1 MILLGSVSY
10 ACAQEDGGDT
20 PLGDVAR
27 SFRKKTPPV
36 EAVVDNDNLSKVVDD
51 AESRRAAGASPGFS
65 LEPGGK
71 NFHVSSPV
79 LSLRLSFI
87 AQNSSPVSEPLFLD

>member
-1 MILLGSVSY
+1 MRIPNPKRLRFVFLVWGMILLGSVSY

-27 SFRKKTPPV
+27 SFRKKTPPA

-51 AESRRAAGASPGFS
+51 AESRRAAGASPVFS

-71 NFHVSSPV
+71 NFTSP
-79 LSLRLSFI
+79 RLM
-87 AQNSSPVSEPLFLD
+87 